1 MPPPTAALHSPASV
15 REPIDKPN
23 LIILYP
29 GTYFGLDRFASGLP
43 SQWYWTIDAEE
54 PRRYDSLHWHV
65 NLPKKS
71 CRNSGLLLCGSYE
84 ETHAFG
90 LGRAAEPVAARP
102 LSIPTTKNVNR
113 AFSNTMTL
121 RSTKNRARRAV
132 ALTRISSAGRAH
144 ASASDS
150 AGIAS
155 DRSSDR
161 CKNEG

>member
-1 MPPPTAALHSPASV
+1 MPV
-15 REPIDKPN
+15 
-23 LIILYP
+23 
-29 GTYFGLDRFASGLP
+29 
-43 SQWYWTIDAEE
+43 
-54 PRRYDSLHWHV
+54 
-65 NLPKKS
+65 
-71 CRNSGLLLCGSYE
+71 CGSYE

-102 LSIPTTKNVNR
+102 LSIPTTKNVNK
-113 AFSNTMTL
+113 AFSKTITL

-161 CKNEG
+161 CTQGVSPVRTKMEGEPGSSVTEEGASQMWEG

>member
-1 MPPPTAALHSPASV
+1 MACH
-15 REPIDKPN
+15 
-23 LIILYP
+23 
-29 GTYFGLDRFASGLP
+29 
-43 SQWYWTIDAEE
+43 
-54 PRRYDSLHWHV
+54 
-65 NLPKKS
+65 
-71 CRNSGLLLCGSYE
+71 GSYE

-155 DRSSDR
+155 DRSIDR
-161 CKNEG
+161 CTPGVIPVRMKIEGEPGPSVTEEGGSQMWEG